1 MDEPND
7 ELSITVDLWPHETF
21 FTGDIDF
28 PEEAADHPIIH
39 DCSEAEYHRIKAFG
53 SSYLKN
59 IVYTSPQHAHVP
71 IDGGDSFTMGIA
83 FECLAQDAFSATRP
97 AKLNQQI
104 AQGTFHT
111 HSSTFNKRC
120 ALRGDFSKGKN
131 IKAIREAWYEENKD
145 KTHVTMPNLLKAMEM
160 VKSSLGND
168 GWHRHLRGG
177 EWQQVILWMEQ
188 GLPMKA
194 MLDFNYTSLPG
205 QVPVDIKTC
214 NGKQTK
220 ANFDGFSRQTGKL
233 MYDLQAAH
241 YSTGLAQIYGHDK
254 VEPFI
259 FLVIEANPP
268 YGSAVY
274 KASAAFNESGFALRD
289 QAIKRLQEY
298 INEFPAGIEPY
309 AKYNENDFL
318 LDPPGYHWQKA
329 TNGDANE

>member
-1 MDEPND
+1 MDELLV
-7 ELSITVDLWPHETF
+7 ELWPHESF
-21 FTGDIDF
+21 FTGDIDL
-28 PEEAADHPIIH
+28 PEEVAEHPIIH
-39 DCSEAEYHRIKAFG
+39 DCTESEYHRIKAFG

-71 IDGGDSFTMGIA
+71 IDGGKSFVMGIA

-104 AQGTFHT
+104 AQGTFHAK
-111 HSSTFNKRC
+111 SPTFNKRC
-120 ALRGDFSKGKN
+120 ALRGDFSKGKD
-131 IKAIREAWYEENKD
+131 IREIAKKWKEENKD
-145 KTHVTMPNLLKAMEM
+145 KTHVTMPDLMQAMEM
-160 VKSSLGND
+160 VKSALGND

-177 EWQQVILWMEQ
+177 AWQEVILWMEL

-194 MLDFNYTSLPG
+194 MLDFNYTSLSG
-205 QVPVDIKTC
+205 QVPVDIKSC

-220 ANFDGFSRQTGKL
+220 ANFDGFSRQTGNL

-274 KASAAFNESGFALRD
+274 KASEAFNESGFALRNL
-289 QAIKRLQEY
+289 AVERLQEY

-309 AKYNENDFL
+309 AKYNEHDCL
-318 LDPPGYHWQKA
+318 LDPPGYHWHKA